1 MSDDIRVMKNL
12 NYAIEALTA
21 MGYNVV
27 KPERP
32 KIQIEHAEELFFGV
46 LQRVLERYGDKME
59 KRLEARNVKGNVIKG
74 PHREIIEWLEDNRGQ
89 GLLLMGKPGNGKSV
103 IAMSV
108 IPLLVYMTTE
118 RVVGSYHVRE
128 LKEKWTDVIS
138 KSIIVIDDVGT
149 EGTVNEYGTKR
160 DYFMELMELA
170 EAKNKIVVVTTNCN
184 GDELRKK
191 YDDRTYSRICGM
203 CRPVVFDGDDFR
215 KRKKQ

>member
-1 MSDDIRVMKNL
+1 MSDDIRVRKNL

-32 KIQIEHAEELFFGV
+32 KISIDHAEDLFFGV
-46 LQRVLERYGDKME
+46 LQRVLERYGEKME
-59 KRLEARNVKGNVIKG
+59 KRLEARNVKGKVIKG

-184 GDELRKK
+184 GDELRNK